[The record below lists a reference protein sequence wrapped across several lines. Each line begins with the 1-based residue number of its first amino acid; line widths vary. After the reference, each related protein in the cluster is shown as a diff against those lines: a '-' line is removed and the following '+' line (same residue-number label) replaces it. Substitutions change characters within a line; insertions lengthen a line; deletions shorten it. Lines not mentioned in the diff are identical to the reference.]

1 VATVNAR
8 KQRCDNFLLML
19 FLF

>member
-19 FLF
+19 LLF